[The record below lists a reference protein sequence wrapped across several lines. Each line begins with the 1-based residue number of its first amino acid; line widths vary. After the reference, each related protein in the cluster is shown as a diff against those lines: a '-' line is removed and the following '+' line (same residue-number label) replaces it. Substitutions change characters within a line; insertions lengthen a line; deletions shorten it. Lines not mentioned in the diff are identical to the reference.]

1 MTHPAAAGWA
11 IIVQMPIARISE
23 TIPSS
28 FGTGHGDTLA

>member
-1 MTHPAAAGWA
+1 MVHPAAEGWT

-23 TIPSS
+23 AIPSS